1 MQVTTLVNEVNLKIQ
16 QVWNYFGYILYSFHQ
31 RCFTKGEINL
41 AKRKLLCNILTVDKK
56 HLKLLAEGYADK
68 SEPEDSDIK
77 PEGAVLKIIQVIV
90 KAA

>member
-41 AKRKLLCNILTVDKK
+41 AKRKLLCN
-56 HLKLLAEGYADK
+56 
-68 SEPEDSDIK
+68 
-77 PEGAVLKIIQVIV
+77 
-90 KAA
+90 